1 MKTKIYTCLVM
12 LLIMLGNVSIAFS
25 QESKLAVVAN
35 DKGAPETI
43 TEAEIIKIFK
53 GEKQW
58 WKDGTKIVIAF
69 MKTSTPT
76 GSEASKKVLGMS
88 GDQLNKHWLSL
99 VFQGKA
105 KAPVF
110 FNTEKEL
117 VDFVSQNKGAIGIV
131 HKNQTGNSRTL
142 SIDQS
147 SIL

>member
-1 MKTKIYTCLVM
+1 MIAV
-12 LLIMLGNVSIAFS
+12 GNISTGIA
-25 QESKLAVVAN
+25 QENKLAVVAN
-35 DKGAPETI
+35 EKGAPETM
-43 TEAEIIKIFK
+43 TETEIIKIFK

-76 GSEASKKVLGMS
+76 GSEASKKVLGMN

-117 VDFVSQNKGAIGIV
+117 VDFVNQNKGAIGIV
-131 HKNQTGNSRTL
+131 HKNQTGNSRTVV
-142 SIDQS
+142 IDKS

>member
-1 MKTKIYTCLVM
+1 MKTKIYTCLI
-12 LLIMLGNVSIAFS
+12 LLFTILGSTSIALA

-35 DKGAPETI
+35 EKGAPETI

-131 HKNQTGNSRTL
+131 HKNQTGNSRTVA
-142 SIDQS
+142 IDQS
-147 SIL
+147 SVL